1 MNAKFQVPN
10 TKWEYITFST
20 SQQKRTDNNEPS
32 LLTVLHHTG
41 TLGSN
46 GKGYGGQSG
55 MLSNK
60 DTIHFSYLLSL
71 HYSLEEGWIWNSPAI
86 S

>member
-10 TKWEYITFST
+10 TKWEYNTPST
-20 SQQKRTDNNEPS
+20 SLQKITDNNEPC

-46 GKGYGGQSG
+46 GKGYGGQV
-55 MLSNK
+55 MNRNAILSIK
-60 DTIHFSYLLSL
+60 DRPFLFSVFLRFVE
-71 HYSLEEGWIWNSPAI
+71 HRTN
-86 S
+86 

>member
-41 TLGSN
+41 TSGRDS
-46 GKGYGGQSG
+46 KGYGGQV
-55 MLSNK
+55 MNRNAILSIK
-60 DTIHFSYLLSL
+60 DRPFLFSVFLRW
-71 HYSLEEGWIWNSPAI
+71 EI
-86 S
+86 